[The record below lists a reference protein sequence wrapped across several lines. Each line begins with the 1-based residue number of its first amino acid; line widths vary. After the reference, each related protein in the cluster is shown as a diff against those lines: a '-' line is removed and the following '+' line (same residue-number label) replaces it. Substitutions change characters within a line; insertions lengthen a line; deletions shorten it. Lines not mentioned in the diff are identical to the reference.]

1 MCGAGWGCLQ
11 ALAGHDMWCEG
22 FTFQKI
28 GIGPD
33 QSVIMCWS
41 FPHVCT
47 AFSTTKRTHITP
59 LTPSHKHIYL
69 NMESDTSVPQE
80 PSAVK
85 GRDAFIECVFP
96 MLTSLSDPEDINQ
109 SDTQSFDEDD
119 MYGSDNSDD
128 VIVVHLESDP
138 DSEPDAQ
145 TLIAQMTSDVEH
157 SMMMSF
163 REHDNYVG
171 M

>member
-1 MCGAGWGCLQ
+1 
-11 ALAGHDMWCEG
+11 
-22 FTFQKI
+22 
-28 GIGPD
+28 
-33 QSVIMCWS
+33 
-41 FPHVCT
+41 
-47 AFSTTKRTHITP
+47 
-59 LTPSHKHIYL
+59 
-69 NMESDTSVPQE
+69 MESDTSVPQE

-85 GRDAFIECVFP
+85 GRDTSIERVFP
-96 MLTSLSDPEDINQ
+96 MLTSLSDPEDIDQ
-109 SDTQSFDEDD
+109 SDMQSFDEDD